1 MKIYRYKDI
10 EYKTESSLRKAI
22 WFKERLALPKM
33 NEEQWKEFG
42 VEIYDK
48 EPEITEEELARQV
61 RAKRDSL
68 LRKSDIYF
76 VSDYPISSASLEQV
90 KAYRQALRDLPE
102 DSGFPSNVTWPELPE
117 ITAKVSYV

>member
-1 MKIYRYKDI
+1 MKIFKYKDI
-10 EYKTESSLRKAI
+10 EYKTESSLRKVI

-33 NEEQWKEFG
+33 TEEQWKEFG

-48 EPEITEEELARQV
+48 ELEVSEEELAKQV

-68 LRKSDIYF
+68 LRASDVYL
-76 VSDYPISSASLEQV
+76 VNDYPISTTSLEQI

-102 DSGFPSNVTWPELPE
+102 DLGFPSNITWPELPE
-117 ITAKVSYV
+117 ITA